1 MPGAWAR
8 GRAHLGPGQ
17 EGESP
22 PDPLGY
28 LRAGQQPGAQD
39 EHPASTRRLA
49 ASAAALAHELPV
61 RAAAQR
67 VCAPTAV
74 HAQREASCHYH
85 RKRAD
90 WPANCRGSCSSVGH
104 AVHAQDSPVTCR
116 DVGTNAAQ
124 QVLRG
129 THRRHARRVL
139 AGAREAPAGGCSSS
153 GRGSDG
159 KCTLLINRSVVTS
172 PSSLRTSTSAQI
184 AQTAERQLC
193 SRRGLTG
200 DADAAA
206 RTAPV
211 GRDGMCTPASRLGPQ
226 GGSGRGEQAKVT
238 FSVVSRIGIP
248 TYTPSGRP

>member
-1 MPGAWAR
+1 M
-8 GRAHLGPGQ
+8 
-17 EGESP
+17 
-22 PDPLGY
+22 
-28 LRAGQQPGAQD
+28 
-39 EHPASTRRLA
+39 
-49 ASAAALAHELPV
+49 
-61 RAAAQR
+61 
-67 VCAPTAV
+67 PTAV
-74 HAQREASCHYH
+74 HAQREASCHHH

-116 DVGTNAAQ
+116 DVRTNAAQ

-159 KCTLLINRSVVTS
+159 KWTLLINRSVVTS

-184 AQTAERQLC
+184 AQTAECQLC

-238 FSVVSRIGIP
+238 FCPVLSYPATSPLEARTLGGPYDPVSHFP
-248 TYTPSGRP
+248 FFEP

>member
-1 MPGAWAR
+1 M
-8 GRAHLGPGQ
+8 
-17 EGESP
+17 
-22 PDPLGY
+22 
-28 LRAGQQPGAQD
+28 
-39 EHPASTRRLA
+39 RRP
-49 ASAAALAHELPV
+49 SV
-61 RAAAQR
+61 S
-67 VCAPTAV
+67 VPTAV
-74 HAQREASCHYH
+74 HAQREASCHHH

-116 DVGTNAAQ
+116 DVRTNAAQ

-172 PSSLRTSTSAQI
+172 QSSLRTSTSAQI

-200 DADAAA
+200 DADAAP

-238 FSVVSRIGIP
+238 FGPVL
-248 TYTPSGRP
+248 TYTLLMERITVRKLEEEGGGLYSLHTSSSEK

>member
-1 MPGAWAR
+1 M
-8 GRAHLGPGQ
+8 
-17 EGESP
+17 
-22 PDPLGY
+22 
-28 LRAGQQPGAQD
+28 
-39 EHPASTRRLA
+39 RRP
-49 ASAAALAHELPV
+49 SV
-61 RAAAQR
+61 S
-67 VCAPTAV
+67 VPTAV
-74 HAQREASCHYH
+74 HAQREASCHHH

-116 DVGTNAAQ
+116 DVRTNAAQ

-193 SRRGLTG
+193 SRRRLTG

-226 GGSGRGEQAKVT
+226 GGSGRGEQANVT
-238 FSVVSRIGIP
+238 FGPVL
-248 TYTPSGRP
+248 TYTAPRPHTAAGNGASTQFGAD

>member
-1 MPGAWAR
+1 MR
-8 GRAHLGPGQ
+8 
-17 EGESP
+17 
-22 PDPLGY
+22 
-28 LRAGQQPGAQD
+28 
-39 EHPASTRRLA
+39 
-49 ASAAALAHELPV
+49 
-61 RAAAQR
+61 
-67 VCAPTAV
+67 
-74 HAQREASCHYH
+74 
-85 RKRAD
+85 
-90 WPANCRGSCSSVGH
+90 
-104 AVHAQDSPVTCR
+104 
-116 DVGTNAAQ
+116 TNAAQ

-193 SRRGLTG
+193 SRRRLTG

-238 FSVVSRIGIP
+238 FGPVLSAWSSPRVTQVLTILRIPLHRHPRGLTGAPKVPQLGSVSGWTGQAAQGSRLDDP
-248 TYTPSGRP
+248 QPSGPRTWPCAGAGAHHDGTTAGAASSCAPPGCGQALPSGSHRKQLQRQRLIAACHTQGAA

>member
-1 MPGAWAR
+1 MG
-8 GRAHLGPGQ
+8 
-17 EGESP
+17 
-22 PDPLGY
+22 
-28 LRAGQQPGAQD
+28 
-39 EHPASTRRLA
+39 
-49 ASAAALAHELPV
+49 
-61 RAAAQR
+61 
-67 VCAPTAV
+67 PTAV
-74 HAQREASCHYH
+74 PAQREASCHHH

-116 DVGTNAAQ
+116 DVRTNAAQ

-129 THRRHARRVL
+129 THRRHARRML
-139 AGAREAPAGGCSSS
+139 AGAREAPAGGCSSG

-238 FSVVSRIGIP
+238 FTVVLSYPVHRYHRRSWVPCPSCGLGRLHC
-248 TYTPSGRP
+248 TPV

>member
-1 MPGAWAR
+1 MAEEVALFPSMPAPPLALLRCRWR
-8 GRAHLGPGQ
+8 HPHRA
-17 EGESP
+17 
-22 PDPLGY
+22 
-28 LRAGQQPGAQD
+28 
-39 EHPASTRRLA
+39 
-49 ASAAALAHELPV
+49 
-61 RAAAQR
+61 RAA
-67 VCAPTAV
+67 
-74 HAQREASCHYH
+74 
-85 RKRAD
+85 
-90 WPANCRGSCSSVGH
+90 
-104 AVHAQDSPVTCR
+104 
-116 DVGTNAAQ
+116 
-124 QVLRG
+124 
-129 THRRHARRVL
+129 RVL

-238 FSVVSRIGIP
+238 FTVVLPALWLRFLQGLGLRVCRVGLIL
-248 TYTPSGRP
+248 

>member
-1 MPGAWAR
+1 M
-8 GRAHLGPGQ
+8 
-17 EGESP
+17 
-22 PDPLGY
+22 
-28 LRAGQQPGAQD
+28 
-39 EHPASTRRLA
+39 
-49 ASAAALAHELPV
+49 
-61 RAAAQR
+61 
-67 VCAPTAV
+67 
-74 HAQREASCHYH
+74 
-85 RKRAD
+85 
-90 WPANCRGSCSSVGH
+90 GH

-116 DVGTNAAQ
+116 DVRTNAAQ

-172 PSSLRTSTSAQI
+172 QSSLRTSTSAQI

-193 SRRGLTG
+193 SRRRLTG

-226 GGSGRGEQAKVT
+226 GGSGRGEQAKVRFFAVLSYPARNAKRSASDT
-238 FSVVSRIGIP
+238 RIGQHFQLR
-248 TYTPSGRP
+248 TNRRAKGTPNRVQRRDRVHTHTTINEE

>member
-1 MPGAWAR
+1 MRRPSVAVPHRRPCPTR
-8 GRAHLGPGQ
+8 GFL
-17 EGESP
+17 SP
-22 PDPLGY
+22 PSEG
-28 LRAGQQPGAQD
+28 
-39 EHPASTRRLA
+39 
-49 ASAAALAHELPV
+49 
-61 RAAAQR
+61 
-67 VCAPTAV
+67 
-74 HAQREASCHYH
+74 
-85 RKRAD
+85 AD
-90 WPANCRGSCSSVGH
+90 WPANCRGSCSTVGH
-104 AVHAQDSPVTCR
+104 VVHAQDSPVTCR
-116 DVGTNAAQ
+116 DVRTNAAQ

-193 SRRGLTG
+193 SRRRLTG

-238 FSVVSRIGIP
+238 FGPVLSYPVHIPTSTTHNRLSRHQESVRNSSRRALLRITAACCGTAIGIA
-248 TYTPSGRP
+248 TACAILGVALRFSDQSLV

>member
-1 MPGAWAR
+1 MPGARASAPWSKLG
-8 GRAHLGPGQ
+8 GREPTR
-17 EGESP
+17 
-22 PDPLGY
+22 PLGD

-159 KCTLLINRSVVTS
+159 KWTLLIKERRHEPISHAPNRCSKFFTTVKSGNEGVGCG
-172 PSSLRTSTSAQI
+172 AQPR
-184 AQTAERQLC
+184 E
-193 SRRGLTG
+193 
-200 DADAAA
+200 
-206 RTAPV
+206 
-211 GRDGMCTPASRLGPQ
+211 
-226 GGSGRGEQAKVT
+226 KK
-238 FSVVSRIGIP
+238 
-248 TYTPSGRP
+248 

>member
-1 MPGAWAR
+1 M
-8 GRAHLGPGQ
+8 
-17 EGESP
+17 
-22 PDPLGY
+22 
-28 LRAGQQPGAQD
+28 
-39 EHPASTRRLA
+39 
-49 ASAAALAHELPV
+49 
-61 RAAAQR
+61 
-67 VCAPTAV
+67 CPTAV
-74 HAQREASCHYH
+74 HAQREASCHHH

-104 AVHAQDSPVTCR
+104 AVHAQDLPVTCR
-116 DVGTNAAQ
+116 DVRTNAAQ

-193 SRRGLTG
+193 SRRRLTG

-226 GGSGRGEQAKVT
+226 GGSGRGEQAKVRFFAVLSYPAHET
-238 FSVVSRIGIP
+238 WGADAA
-248 TYTPSGRP
+248 TLGRPCGA

>member
-1 MPGAWAR
+1 M
-8 GRAHLGPGQ
+8 
-17 EGESP
+17 
-22 PDPLGY
+22 
-28 LRAGQQPGAQD
+28 
-39 EHPASTRRLA
+39 
-49 ASAAALAHELPV
+49 
-61 RAAAQR
+61 
-67 VCAPTAV
+67 
-74 HAQREASCHYH
+74 
-85 RKRAD
+85 
-90 WPANCRGSCSSVGH
+90 GH

-116 DVGTNAAQ
+116 DVRTNAAQ

-139 AGAREAPAGGCSSS
+139 AGAREAPAGGCSSG

-238 FSVVSRIGIP
+238 FGPVLSYPAARPFDPMPPLLRPPGTGTFRLRARPGSARASVSNCPQHVFVLSR
-248 TYTPSGRP
+248 

>member
-1 MPGAWAR
+1 MAVPHRRPCPTR
-8 GRAHLGPGQ
+8 GFL
-17 EGESP
+17 SP
-22 PDPLGY
+22 PSEG
-28 LRAGQQPGAQD
+28 
-39 EHPASTRRLA
+39 
-49 ASAAALAHELPV
+49 
-61 RAAAQR
+61 
-67 VCAPTAV
+67 
-74 HAQREASCHYH
+74 
-85 RKRAD
+85 AD

-116 DVGTNAAQ
+116 DVRTNAAQ

-153 GRGSDG
+153 GRGSDDS

-238 FSVVSRIGIP
+238 FGPVLSYPARKSQ
-248 TYTPSGRP
+248 

>member
-1 MPGAWAR
+1 M
-8 GRAHLGPGQ
+8 
-17 EGESP
+17 
-22 PDPLGY
+22 
-28 LRAGQQPGAQD
+28 
-39 EHPASTRRLA
+39 
-49 ASAAALAHELPV
+49 
-61 RAAAQR
+61 
-67 VCAPTAV
+67 
-74 HAQREASCHYH
+74 
-85 RKRAD
+85 
-90 WPANCRGSCSSVGH
+90 GH

-116 DVGTNAAQ
+116 DVRTNAAQ

-139 AGAREAPAGGCSSS
+139 AGAREAPAGGCSSG

-193 SRRGLTG
+193 SRRRLTG

-238 FSVVSRIGIP
+238 FGPVLSYPVHIPTSTTHKQGKVVSSSAMADGHSINESIEVQYNDVNYTSKKNRETVFNSINDSILRDFLDNDMDLPCEYAVLRKAIP
-248 TYTPSGRP
+248 

>member
-1 MPGAWAR
+1 M
-8 GRAHLGPGQ
+8 
-17 EGESP
+17 
-22 PDPLGY
+22 
-28 LRAGQQPGAQD
+28 
-39 EHPASTRRLA
+39 
-49 ASAAALAHELPV
+49 
-61 RAAAQR
+61 
-67 VCAPTAV
+67 PTAV
-74 HAQREASCHYH
+74 HAQREASCHHH

-116 DVGTNAAQ
+116 DVRTNAAQ

-193 SRRGLTG
+193 SRRRLTG

-238 FSVVSRIGIP
+238 FGPVLSYPDPFQRQRPVGEVTTPRTP
-248 TYTPSGRP
+248 TQPTPSTTPSKCATQMAASSGSVAPSMSASWRTRGCR

>member
-1 MPGAWAR
+1 MCG
-8 GRAHLGPGQ
+8 GPAC
-17 EGESP
+17 
-22 PDPLGY
+22 L
-28 LRAGQQPGAQD
+28 
-39 EHPASTRRLA
+39 
-49 ASAAALAHELPV
+49 
-61 RAAAQR
+61 
-67 VCAPTAV
+67 CPTAV
-74 HAQREASCHYH
+74 PAQREASCHHH

-116 DVGTNAAQ
+116 DVRTNAAQ

-139 AGAREAPAGGCSSS
+139 AGAREAYAGGCSSS

-238 FSVVSRIGIP
+238 FGPVLSYPARVANIAHGAL
-248 TYTPSGRP
+248 GRTTLAPRSSCRAR

>member
-1 MPGAWAR
+1 MPNAR
-8 GRAHLGPGQ
+8 
-17 EGESP
+17 
-22 PDPLGY
+22 
-28 LRAGQQPGAQD
+28 
-39 EHPASTRRLA
+39 
-49 ASAAALAHELPV
+49 LP
-61 RAAAQR
+61 
-67 VCAPTAV
+67 
-74 HAQREASCHYH
+74 CHHH

-116 DVGTNAAQ
+116 DVRTNAAQ

-200 DADAAA
+200 DADAAP

-226 GGSGRGEQAKVT
+226 GGSGRGEQGNAH
-238 FSVVSRIGIP
+238 FFRGFFIP
-248 TYTPSGRP
+248 WRATERCVQKKAPAWRLLVRKYTD

>member
-1 MPGAWAR
+1 MPNAR
-8 GRAHLGPGQ
+8 
-17 EGESP
+17 
-22 PDPLGY
+22 
-28 LRAGQQPGAQD
+28 
-39 EHPASTRRLA
+39 
-49 ASAAALAHELPV
+49 LPV
-61 RAAAQR
+61 TTIGREQTGLR
-67 VCAPTAV
+67 TA
-74 HAQREASCHYH
+74 
-85 RKRAD
+85 
-90 WPANCRGSCSSVGH
+90 GSCSSVGH

-116 DVGTNAAQ
+116 DVRTNAAQ

-193 SRRGLTG
+193 SRRRLTG

-238 FSVVSRIGIP
+238 FICKQVLSEDATQLAS
-248 TYTPSGRP
+248 

>member
-1 MPGAWAR
+1 MCG
-8 GRAHLGPGQ
+8 GPAC
-17 EGESP
+17 
-22 PDPLGY
+22 L
-28 LRAGQQPGAQD
+28 
-39 EHPASTRRLA
+39 
-49 ASAAALAHELPV
+49 
-61 RAAAQR
+61 
-67 VCAPTAV
+67 CPTAV

-85 RKRAD
+85 RKRAN
-90 WPANCRGSCSSVGH
+90 WTANCRGSCSSVGH

-139 AGAREAPAGGCSSS
+139 AGAREAPAGGCSSG

-226 GGSGRGEQAKVT
+226 GGSGRGEQGNAH
-238 FSVVSRIGIP
+238 FFRGFFIP
-248 TYTPSGRP
+248 WRATERCVQKKAPAWRLLVRKYTD

>member
-1 MPGAWAR
+1 MGGEVSSGPVGVRQCNCTYGGGYSPRVAGAC
-8 GRAHLGPGQ
+8 GGPAC
-17 EGESP
+17 S
-22 PDPLGY
+22 
-28 LRAGQQPGAQD
+28 
-39 EHPASTRRLA
+39 
-49 ASAAALAHELPV
+49 V
-61 RAAAQR
+61 
-67 VCAPTAV
+67 PTAV
-74 HAQREASCHYH
+74 HAQREASCHHH

-116 DVGTNAAQ
+116 DVRTNAAQ

-226 GGSGRGEQAKVT
+226 GGSGRGEQANVRFFAVLSYPECAKLIWELG
-238 FSVVSRIGIP
+238 SDRPMGAP
-248 TYTPSGRP
+248 TPTT